1 MALLKMQMMCRR
13 FRWFDLLL
21 SLKRPQRLP
30 LPQPRSKIRARLTKA
45 RKSMFHVGKGDGGG
59 EDGVLGGDVPKSVD
73 GGDGEDHGG
82 LKGLQ
87 IHSNLLKYQYR
98 LEANHS

>member
-1 MALLKMQMMCRR
+1 
-13 FRWFDLLL
+13 
-21 SLKRPQRLP
+21 
-30 LPQPRSKIRARLTKA
+30 
-45 RKSMFHVGKGDGGG
+45 MFHVGKGDGGG
-59 EDGVLGGDVPKSVD
+59 EDGVLGDDAPKSVD